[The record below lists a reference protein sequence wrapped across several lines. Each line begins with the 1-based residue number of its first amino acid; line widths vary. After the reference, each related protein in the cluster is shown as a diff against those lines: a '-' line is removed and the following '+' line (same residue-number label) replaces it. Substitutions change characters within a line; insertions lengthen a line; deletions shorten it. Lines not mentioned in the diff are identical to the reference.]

1 MMGNLFVSEGLVK
14 PYVIATDSTLLKSKG
29 HVWHASSIK
38 EGGVPYSGIDTDA
51 RWGFSHTK
59 GWIFG
64 YKLHIVSSNDSAVVP
79 LVADVT
85 TTNVHDKPVYPD
97 LISYLSSETVKKI
110 HYMVADPGYDGHEL
124 YDLSIIKGFQSI
136 CPVHRYRKTSEERLK
151 LVDF

>member
-1 MMGNLFVSEGLVK
+1 M
-14 PYVIATDSTLLKSKG
+14 D
-29 HVWHASSIK
+29 
-38 EGGVPYSGIDTDA
+38 
-51 RWGFSHTK
+51 RR
-59 GWIFG
+59 IFG

-124 YDLSIIKGFQSI
+124 